1 MENWCITN
9 FNGQENYAMEFY
21 KIKRKKVSVASF
33 KRILYEKFINYQK
46 ASSLR
51 FLAMILRLSSIN
63 VCICTCRYDNKF
75 ITLWSV

>member
-1 MENWCITN
+1 
-9 FNGQENYAMEFY
+9 MEFY
-21 KIKRKKVSVASF
+21 KIKRKKVSVAS
-33 KRILYEKFINYQK
+33 LYEKFINYQK

-75 ITLWSV
+75 ITL

>member
-1 MENWCITN
+1 
-9 FNGQENYAMEFY
+9 MEFY
-21 KIKRKKVSVASF
+21 IVKRKKVSVASF

-75 ITLWSV
+75 ITL